1 MRSQHRD
8 MTGSE
13 VEPEKEKARKKSLS
27 FCEQFYLST
36 IVYLHQFIY
45 LFIYFYFA
53 MWQFYALEEVGKP
66 QNANQQKPMEKTEK
80 IWSLIKGV

>member
-1 MRSQHRD
+1 

-45 LFIYFYFA
+45 LFIYFYFGFEFFLIFT
-53 MWQFYALEEVGKP
+53 QFLKVRLHLQSL
-66 QNANQQKPMEKTEK
+66 QNIGYIATQYIGYICK
-80 IWSLIKGV
+80 W